1 MNYPFWDIPYLGSG
15 WVIGIIAIFHV
26 MISQFAVGGGL
37 YLPLAER
44 KAQRM
49 TDPAM
54 REAWLSQLVS
64 YSKFFLIL
72 TGVFGTVSGVGIWF
86 AIGLTHPEATSTL
99 IHNFVFGWA
108 IEWVFF
114 LVELATAAVYYYT
127 WNRID
132 EKLHLT
138 VGWVYA
144 GASVCTLIIINGILS
159 FMLTPGDTWL
169 AVAGTGQEASKFWN
183 AFFNPTYWPSLFL
196 RCCVCAS
203 LAGVWALI
211 SASRIDGDKQP
222 ALKTSLVKWSVKW
235 LVPTFVAM
243 PFLMIWYYMMV
254 PASQQ
259 ALLTLGIDTINA
271 GTFSTVTRMAL
282 VIIVTS
288 ATIVGVAY
296 YLAYRNPV
304 DFNLSHAAAVL
315 LLALMATG
323 AGEYSREMLR
333 KPYVIGRW
341 MYSNGVRVPYVDRI
355 NKEGYLA
362 HSNWVWQGPPM
373 MLDKLVPPGTP
384 FYTHESD
391 PDYSYSRGEAIFRGE
406 CGSCHTLSGYRPL
419 KDLLAGRDRA
429 NIGSFITMLHEY
441 KPDSPYRRFMPPMV
455 GTKQD
460 VDDLTGYLNAQV
472 NPAAPGA
479 QKLVQTAQK

>member
-1 MNYPFWDIPYLGSG
+1 MNYPFWNIPYLGSG

-44 KAQRM
+44 KALREGR
-49 TDPAM
+49 TD
-54 REAWLSQLVS
+54 WLEQLAS

-72 TGVFGTVSGVGIWF
+72 TGVFGTISGVGIWF

-108 IEWVFF
+108 MEWVFF
-114 LVELATAAVYYYT
+114 LVELSTIAVYYYT

-132 EKLHLT
+132 AKLHLK

-144 GASVCTLIIINGILS
+144 AASAATLVIINGILS
-159 FMLTPGDTWL
+159 FMLTPGDTWI

-196 RCCVCAS
+196 RTCVCCS

-211 SASRIDGDKQP
+211 TASRIDGDKQP
-222 ALKTSLVKWSVKW
+222 ALKSSMVKWSVKW
-235 LVPTFVAM
+235 LVPSFVAM
-243 PFLMIWYYMMV
+243 PFLMIWYYRMV

-271 GTFSTVTRMAL
+271 GTFSAVTRMAL
-282 VIIVTS
+282 IIIVTS
-288 ATIVGVAY
+288 ATIIGVAY
-296 YLAYRNPV
+296 FLAYRNPL
-304 DFNLSHAAAVL
+304 DFNLSHAIAVL
-315 LLALMATG
+315 MLALIATG

-341 MYSNGVRVPYVDRI
+341 MYSNGVRVPYVKGL
-355 NKEGYLA
+355 NEQGYLA
-362 HSNWVWQGPPM
+362 KSEWVWNGS
-373 MLDKLVPPGTP
+373 T
-384 FYTHESD
+384 S
-391 PDYSYSRGEAIFRGE
+391 SYSRGEAIFRGE
-406 CGSCHTLSGYRPL
+406 CGSCHTLNGYRPL
-419 KDLLAGRDRA
+419 VQLLAGRDRA
-429 NIGSFITMLHEY
+429 NIGSFITMLHDY
-441 KPDSPYRRFMPPMV
+441 KSDSPYRRFMPPMV
-455 GTKQD
+455 GTRQD
-460 VDDLTGYLNAQV
+460 VDDLADYLNAQV
-472 NPAAPGA
+472 NPPAPAAKKPV
-479 QKLVQTAQK
+479 LTAQK

>member
-1 MNYPFWDIPYLGSG
+1 
-15 WVIGIIAIFHV
+15 
-26 MISQFAVGGGL
+26 VGGGL
-37 YLPLAER
+37 YLPMAER

-49 TDPAM
+49 ADPVLRA
-54 REAWLSQLVS
+54 AWHKQLIS
-64 YSKFFLIL
+64 HSKFFLIL

-86 AIGLTHPEATSTL
+86 AIGLTHPEGTSTL

-108 IEWVFF
+108 MEWVFF

-127 WNRID
+127 WDRID

-144 GASVCTLIIINGILS
+144 GASAATLIIINGILA

-169 AVAGTGQEASKFWN
+169 SVAGTGMEASKFWN

-196 RCCVCAS
+196 RTCVCAS

-211 SASRIDGDKQP
+211 TSSRIDGDKQP
-222 ALKTSLVKWSVKW
+222 ALKASLVKWSVRW
-235 LVPTFVAM
+235 LVPSFVAM

-296 YLAYRNPV
+296 FLAFRNPV
-304 DFNLSHAAAVL
+304 DFKLSHAMSVL
-315 LLALMATG
+315 LLALIATG

-341 MYSNGVRVPYVDRI
+341 MYSNGVRVKYVDRI
-355 NKEGYLA
+355 NAQGYLTQ
-362 HSNWVWQGPPM
+362 SNWVWNG
-373 MLDKLVPPGTP
+373 
-384 FYTHESD
+384 SAS
-391 PDYSYSRGEAIFRGE
+391 SYSRGEAIFRGE
-406 CGSCHTLSGYRPL
+406 CASCHTLAGYRPL
-419 KDLLAGRDRA
+419 NTLLAGRDRA
-429 NIGSFITMLHEY
+429 NIASFIAMLHDY

-460 VDDLTGYLNAQV
+460 VDDLADFLNAQV
-472 NPAAPGA
+472 NPPVAAEQKGA
-479 QKLVQTAQK
+479 LKADARK